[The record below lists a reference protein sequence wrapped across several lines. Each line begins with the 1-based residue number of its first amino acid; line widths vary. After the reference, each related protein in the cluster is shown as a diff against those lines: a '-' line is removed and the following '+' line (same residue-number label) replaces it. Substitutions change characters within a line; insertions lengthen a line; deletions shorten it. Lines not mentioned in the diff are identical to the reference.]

1 MQLRLF
7 RHFVPV
13 SVVLLA
19 SSDALLITG
28 AFYQLLSASEIGAPI
43 VLRISS
49 FTVQFSAGLAVAAVT
64 AMVSVGLYGHQSF
77 VDFRPLFLC
86 HLLARGTRLPA
97 RCQKLPAEGDAYM
110 AGLCVSDAGYVFSD
124 FGTRITQ

>member
-77 VDFRPLFLC
+77 VDFR
-86 HLLARGTRLPA
+86 LLLSKIAVASIL
-97 RCQKLPAEGDAYM
+97 D
-110 AGLCVSDAGYVFSD
+110 
-124 FGTRITQ
+124 